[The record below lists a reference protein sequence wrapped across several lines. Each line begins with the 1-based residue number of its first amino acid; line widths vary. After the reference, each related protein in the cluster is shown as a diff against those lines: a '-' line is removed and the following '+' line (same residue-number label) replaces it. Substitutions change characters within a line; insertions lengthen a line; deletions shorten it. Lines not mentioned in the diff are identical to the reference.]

1 VLVICVAVTV
11 ANLIADI
18 VYCMIDPRLSLRG
31 PRRERS
37 WGLSRLRPKPRSGIT
52 ETATEG

>member
-1 VLVICVAVTV
+1 VLVICVAVTI

-18 VYCMIDPRLSLRG
+18 VYCMIDPRLNLRG
-31 PRRERS
+31 PRRGPS
-37 WGLSRLRPKPRSGIT
+37 WGLGRLRPKPRSGIT